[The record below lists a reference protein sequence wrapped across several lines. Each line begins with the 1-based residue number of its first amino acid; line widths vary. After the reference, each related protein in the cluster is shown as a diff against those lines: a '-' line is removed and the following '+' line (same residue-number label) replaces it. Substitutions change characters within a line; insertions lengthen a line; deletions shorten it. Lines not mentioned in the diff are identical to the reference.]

1 MLLTIRAY
9 TEGGRAFA
17 MLVGRSLDRAKYS
30 GDKRCQALAELLTP
44 IAKAFL
50 SDKGFE
56 CAVLAQQI
64 FGGHGYIK
72 EWGME
77 QIVRDTRIAPI
88 YEGTNGVQALDLVGR
103 KVLRDGGA
111 ALRRFVQEMAVD
123 EVPKEYEEPLRS
135 AFDRLLGVTDW
146 VVVQAPEDPNLP
158 GAASTDYLELAG
170 LTIYAWLWARMAQIA
185 PDEPF
190 GEAKR
195 RTAAFFFAK
204 LLPQTAALDHSIRAG
219 SGAVMGMA
227 DELF

>member
-1 MLLTIRAY
+1 MGHGA
-9 TEGGRAFA
+9 
-17 MLVGRSLDRAKYS
+17 DRA
-30 GDKRCQALAELLTP
+30 
-44 IAKAFL
+44 
-50 SDKGFE
+50 
-56 CAVLAQQI
+56 
-64 FGGHGYIK
+64 GHPH
-72 EWGME
+72 
-77 QIVRDTRIAPI
+77 RAI

-111 ALRRFVQEMAVD
+111 ALRVFVQEMAVD

-146 VVVQAPEDPNLP
+146 VVAQAPEDPNLP

-219 SGAVMGMA
+219 PGAVMGMA